1 MRSRLTIVLAAV
13 VLSVVLPRPAHAGG
27 WAAFLGWISKLDPK
41 VVGIGVEGNVGE
53 KDRQGATS
61 MKWIQ
66 KVKFNVEP
74 AVELALEKTDDHLT
88 SAFMTFVMADLTT
101 SKNFD
106 IGFGGGPLI
115 AVNTPAESTIANLGL
130 VARITAP
137 STGKFA
143 IRVAY
148 LLIVP
153 GFDADVFGKEHKPEH
168 SYMVGLVYRYK
179 QR

>member
-13 VLSVVLPRPAHAGG
+13 LMSVVAPRPAHAGG
-27 WAAFLGWISKLDPK
+27 WAAFVAWISKLDPK
-41 VVGIGVEGNVGE
+41 VIGVGVEGNVGE
-53 KDRQGATS
+53 MDRTSATS

-74 AVELALEKTDDHLT
+74 SYELGLEKTNDHLV
-88 SAFMTFVMADLTT
+88 SAFTTFVMADMTT
-101 SKNFD
+101 SRNFD
-106 IGFGGGPLI
+106 IGLGGGPLI
-115 AVNTPAESTIANLGL
+115 VVNTPNESTIANLGL

-143 IRVAY
+143 VRVAY

-153 GFDADVFGKEHKPEH
+153 GFDADVFGKERKPEH
-168 SYMVGLVYRYK
+168 SYMIGLVYRYK
-179 QR
+179 QP